1 MPVSSVWLVAVS
13 MKTVLPEYETN
24 ASTRLKL
31 NVTVS
36 IPPNPLMPEL
46 PDGAV
51 KESGPELPLNT
62 GSPGFNVDLLLP
74 AIVEHSPFTRAHNLR
89 CGAHRSGQFFQCRL
103 PHSGPKVIHFWL
115 EGYRKQIPWNLNG
128 IISCRSVD
136 ALTRVNFCGRR
147 STQPLRMLV

>member
-51 KESGPELPLNT
+51 KESGSEVPLNT

-74 AIVEHSPFTRAHNLR
+74 AIVEHSPSKNPCAQPSV
-89 CGAHRSGQFFQCRL
+89 RSAPTGQLFAIVC
-103 PHSGPKVIHFWL
+103 P
-115 EGYRKQIPWNLNG
+115 
-128 IISCRSVD
+128 
-136 ALTRVNFCGRR
+136 
-147 STQPLRMLV
+147 